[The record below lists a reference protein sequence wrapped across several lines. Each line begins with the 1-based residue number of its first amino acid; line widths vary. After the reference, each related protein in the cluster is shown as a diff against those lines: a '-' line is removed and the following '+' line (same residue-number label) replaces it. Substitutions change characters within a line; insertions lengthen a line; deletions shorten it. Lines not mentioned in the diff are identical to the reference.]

1 MKNALVR
8 GSYFYLAGKKWYL
21 VLTEKALQEFRA
33 ALLLSWP
40 LRNMAT
46 HSQFL
51 WNKLKQPN
59 NNHSNEKLEIQL
71 C

>member
-33 ALLLSWP
+33 ALLLS
-40 LRNMAT
+40 
-46 HSQFL
+46 
-51 WNKLKQPN
+51 
-59 NNHSNEKLEIQL
+59 
-71 C
+71 

>member
-1 MKNALVR
+1 MPLWGVPTSTSQER
-8 GSYFYLAGKKWYL
+8 SGIW

>member
-40 LRNMAT
+40 LRE
-46 HSQFL
+46 HGYSQPVFM
-51 WNKLKQPN
+51 
-59 NNHSNEKLEIQL
+59 E
-71 C
+71 